1 MENDISVLSSY
12 APLLLMVVLFYFL
25 LYRPQKKQQ
34 QKHQDMLN
42 RLEKGSKVVTRGG
55 ILGTVEI
62 VKERTVKLRVAPNTV
77 IEVAKDMIGTD
88 YVFGEELEAEKQ
100 ARAEALKAEEQADKE
115 KSEKAE

>member
-12 APLLLMVVLFYFL
+12 APRLLMGVLFYFL

-100 ARAEALKAEEQADKE
+100 ARAEAFKAEEQADKE